1 MSVSPSFKMPT
12 KTQVLVPKKSDAD
25 VDDSPDAV
33 VSGVATSKSAKKEKK
48 KRKRAASVK
57 KSKQCPKKKQNA
69 GNSSFIDIT
78 DVPPQPLILKNG
90 LDDNK
95 YKDNSR
101 RRPVKA
107 SSSKYTGVYYD
118 KVTQKWKAQIMV
130 DNRVCSIGYYTN
142 EEDAAGDYA
151 KAAFKYKARKGDK
164 VGTCTIFGG
173 LDLSNIPEQQ
183 TLITSSNAS
192 SGYKGVKKMKGR
204 WQARIS
210 IEKGKVP
217 TTLGTFD
224 TVEEAAR
231 IYARAAKFLEQKQG

>member
-25 VDDSPDAV
+25 VDDSADAV

-48 KRKRAASVK
+48 RKRAAPVK
-57 KSKQCPKKKQNA
+57 KSKQCPKKKHNT

-142 EEDAAGDYA
+142 EEDPPVIMP
-151 KAAFKYKARKGDK
+151 K
-164 VGTCTIFGG
+164 
-173 LDLSNIPEQQ
+173 LHSNIKP
-183 TLITSSNAS
+183 
-192 SGYKGVKKMKGR
+192 GR
-204 WQARIS
+204 ETRTELVQYLVVWI
-210 IEKGKVP
+210 
-217 TTLGTFD
+217 
-224 TVEEAAR
+224 
-231 IYARAAKFLEQKQG
+231 

>member
-1 MSVSPSFKMPT
+1 MPT

-25 VDDSPDAV
+25 VDDSADAV
-33 VSGVATSKSAKKEKK
+33 VVSNIATSKSEKKEKKK
-48 KRKRAASVK
+48 KRKRASIK
-57 KSKQCPKKKQNA
+57 KSKQCPTKKQNT
-69 GNSSFIDIT
+69 GNESSFIDIT

-90 LDDNK
+90 LDDNN

-130 DNRVCSIGYYTN
+130 NNRVCSIGYYTN

-151 KAAFKYKARKGDK
+151 KAAFKYKARKGDED
-164 VGTCTIFGG
+164 GTCTIFGG
-173 LDLSNIPEQQ
+173 LDLRNIPEQQ
-183 TLITSSNAS
+183 TLITSNAN

-204 WQARIS
+204 WQACII
-210 IEKGKVP
+210 IEKGKNP

>member
-1 MSVSPSFKMPT
+1 MPT
-12 KTQVLVPKKSDAD
+12 KTQVLVPKKSDTD
-25 VDDSPDAV
+25 VLDDSPDAV
-33 VSGVATSKSAKKEKK
+33 VSSIATSKSAKKEKK

-57 KSKQCPKKKQNA
+57 KSKECPKKKQNT

-78 DVPPQPLILKNG
+78 DIPPQPLILKNG
-90 LDDNK
+90 LDDNN

-130 DNRVCSIGYYTN
+130 DNRVCSIGYYTK

-164 VGTCTIFGG
+164 VFGG

-204 WQARIS
+204 WQACIS
-210 IEKGKVP
+210 IEKGKGP

>member
-25 VDDSPDAV
+25 VDDSADAV

-107 SSSKYTGVYYD
+107 SSIRYLV
-118 KVTQKWKAQIMV
+118 VWI
-130 DNRVCSIGYYTN
+130 
-142 EEDAAGDYA
+142 
-151 KAAFKYKARKGDK
+151 
-164 VGTCTIFGG
+164 
-173 LDLSNIPEQQ
+173 
-183 TLITSSNAS
+183 
-192 SGYKGVKKMKGR
+192 
-204 WQARIS
+204 
-210 IEKGKVP
+210 
-217 TTLGTFD
+217 
-224 TVEEAAR
+224 
-231 IYARAAKFLEQKQG
+231 